1 MDKEDVVCVCVCV
14 YIYTHT
20 HNGVLLSH
28 QKESNN
34 AICKII
40 DRPRGYH
47 TKRSKSE
54 RERQIPYAITYRWN
68 LKYDMKELICET
80 KTDSQT

>member
-1 MDKEDVVCVCVCV
+1 MEA
-14 YIYTHT
+14 Y
-20 HNGVLLSH
+20 

-40 DRPRGYH
+40 DGPRGYH

-54 RERQIPYAITYRWN
+54 RERQLPYDITYRWN
-68 LKYDMKELICET
+68 LKYDTNQHIYET
-80 KTDSQT
+80 KTDS

>member
-1 MDKEDVVCVCVCV
+1 MGKEDVVCVCVYVCIR
-14 YIYTHT
+14 YCIAT

-40 DRPRGYH
+40 DGSRGYY

-54 RERQIPYAITYRWN
+54 RERQIPYDITYRWN
-68 LKYDMKELICET
+68 LKYDTNQHIYET
-80 KTDSQT
+80 KTDA

>member
-1 MDKEDVVCVCVCV
+1 MGKEDVVCVCVYVCIR
-14 YIYTHT
+14 YCIAT

-40 DRPRGYH
+40 DGSRGYY
-47 TKRSKSE
+47 TKQSKSE
-54 RERQIPYAITYRWN
+54 RERQIPYDITYRWN
-68 LKYDMKELICET
+68 LKYDTNQHIYET
-80 KTDSQT
+80 KTDA